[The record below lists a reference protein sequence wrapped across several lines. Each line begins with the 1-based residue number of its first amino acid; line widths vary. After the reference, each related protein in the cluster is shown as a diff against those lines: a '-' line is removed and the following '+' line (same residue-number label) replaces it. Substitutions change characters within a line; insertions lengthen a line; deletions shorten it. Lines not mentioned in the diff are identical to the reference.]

1 MKKRFGQSDED
12 RLRESFVTTLPVA
25 LVRRRRVSIQRA
37 CGAFGAVVPGESILN
52 HSHSTQWVSAWKTE
66 LRGFAPETIKGIL
79 CSLYAWWKWL
89 FRQGEIDDNVL
100 DFVACERLAAE
111 DVPPLVLR
119 TNLQRQ
125 IAEHLASMPSVSDH
139 TRESYAVWLKDFNVF
154 VNSDNRLA
162 SSMDRLA
169 IGEDLLASWFRTV
182 CPTRPR
188 VSVMQAASVIGTFLD
203 ALVRKGVV
211 DENPLCRLQR
221 AHPVGKRLGIAYA
234 LASPDRADSLKALV
248 RPPTFRSN
256 LAAHFA
262 GFLALKRAVGCKYT
276 HGTSILRD
284 FDRFLAEQRFE
295 GPITSQLL
303 ARWHALRPGLS
314 AESHRGRQ
322 VLMRQFCVYLHR
334 YHPETYVPD
343 PLLGQRAIPR
353 LRPRIVGPEQ
363 LQVLLA
369 AVPEVASGRRFPLRP
384 HTYRVLFILLYTT
397 GLRISEARTLRLVD
411 VDLGRRF
418 MVIRETKFG
427 KSRIVPFSDGLLELL
442 REYLATRQQLLGPAA
457 GDAPFFVTQYGR
469 HYSKTSIGTVWQKLL
484 RATQMGGGRGKGP
497 RIHDLRHS
505 FATLRLLAWYRE
517 GVDVEA
523 RLPVLSTF
531 LGHSSVGSTQRYLTI
546 LPEIQQAAS
555 ERFRQYG
562 GTIICPEGPR
572 HEFA

>member
-1 MKKRFGQSDED
+1 MKKRFEQSGED
-12 RLRESFVTTLPVA
+12 ILRERFVATLPVPVA
-25 LVRRRRVSIQRA
+25 RRRRASIRRA
-37 CGAFGAVVPGESILN
+37 CCAFRAVFPGESILN
-52 HSHSTQWVSAWKTE
+52 HSHSTQWLSAWKTE
-66 LRGFAPETIKGIL
+66 FRGLAPATIHRLL

-89 FRQGEIDDNVL
+89 FRHGEIDDNVFE
-100 DFVACERLAAE
+100 FVACERLAVE
-111 DVPPLVLR
+111 EMPPLVLR
-119 TNLQRQ
+119 SNLQRH
-125 IAEHLASMPSVSDH
+125 IAEHLASIPSVSDH

-162 SSMDRLA
+162 SSGVRLA

-188 VSVMQAASVIGTFLD
+188 ASVMQAAGVICRFLD

-211 DENPLCRLQR
+211 DENPLRRLQR
-221 AHPVGKRLGIAYA
+221 AHPVGKRPGIAYA
-234 LASPDRADSLKALV
+234 LASPDRAESLKALV
-248 RPPTFRSN
+248 RPPTFRSG
-256 LAAHFA
+256 LAPHFA
-262 GFLALKRAVGCKYT
+262 GFLELKRAVGFKYS
-276 HGTSILRD
+276 HGTSFLRD
-284 FDRFLAEQRFE
+284 FDRFLTEQRYE
-295 GPITSQLL
+295 GPITNQLL
-303 ARWHALRPGLS
+303 ARWHASRPGLS
-314 AESHRGRQ
+314 AQSHRSRQ
-322 VLMRQFCVYLHR
+322 VLMRQFCLYLHR
-334 YHPETYVPD
+334 YRPETYVPD
-343 PLLGQRAIPR
+343 PLLGQRAIPH
-353 LRPRIVGPEQ
+353 LRPRIVGPKQ

-384 HTYRVLFILLYTT
+384 HTYRVLLILLYTT
-397 GLRISEARTLRLVD
+397 GLRISEACTLRIVD

-442 REYLATRQQLLGPAA
+442 REYLATRQEFLGPAA
-457 GDAPFFVTQYGR
+457 GDAPFFVTQYGG
-469 HYSKTSIGTVWQKLL
+469 HYSRSSISTVWQKLL

-505 FATLRLLAWYRE
+505 FATFRLLAWYRE

-572 HEFA
+572 HEFG